1 MGLVTI
7 KARELQDGN
16 VVLFGLERFEI
27 TAIVESDFTEDER
40 EYQFGE
46 SKNAEPFADAK
57 KLRIEALDE
66 RGETVTMI
74 MATTDN
80 VATEKQG

>member
-1 MGLVTI
+1 MGSVTF
-7 KARELQDGN
+7 KARDLQDGN
-16 VVLFGLERFEI
+16 VVLFGADKFEI
-27 TAIVESDFTEDER
+27 TAIVESDFNEDER

-46 SKNAEPFADAK
+46 SKDDEPFADAK
-57 KLRIEALDE
+57 KLRIEAMDE

-80 VATEKQG
+80 VAIENP